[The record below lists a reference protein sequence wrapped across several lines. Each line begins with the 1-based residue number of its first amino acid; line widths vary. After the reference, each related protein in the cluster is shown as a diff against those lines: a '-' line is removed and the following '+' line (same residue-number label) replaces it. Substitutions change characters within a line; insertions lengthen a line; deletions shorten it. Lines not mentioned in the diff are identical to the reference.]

1 MTQSRL
7 VMVYSCMMLAVSTL
21 MGGYVACGAQTYRVP
36 VHGEE
41 GTDPA
46 APANVQTSGDNLMEG
61 ANLLGIHSQAGWS
74 RTGPIL
80 FYTSEEMPEPVVEHL
95 RRAMATWEAAVGK
108 QFFVYQGVEMKSG
121 GDFDSLYQPLD
132 DQINGHYFDY
142 TWALSTNKSPSVLAT
157 TIWENSPSDVQ
168 SIVKADIRYNAEFYI
183 FGDALSEYSEGK
195 RTIVDME
202 SLALHELGHLLGLSH
217 VSAKDDK
224 YSVMNPSLFIGEGM
238 MTRKLSSMDI
248 TRVRQIYGVGDAS
261 AADDLELADE
271 QK

>member
-21 MGGYVACGAQTYRVP
+21 MGGYVACGAQTYRVS
-36 VHGEE
+36 VHGDEAR
-41 GTDPA
+41 DPST
-46 APANVQTSGDNLMEG
+46 PSHIQTSGDNMMG
-61 ANLLGIHSQAGWS
+61 SANLLGIHSQDGWS

-108 QFFVYQGVEMKSG
+108 QLFIYQGVEIQKG
-121 GDFDSLYQPLD
+121 QDFDSLYAPLD
-132 DQINGHYFDY
+132 DKINGHYFDY
-142 TWALSTNKSPSVLAT
+142 TWTLSTSKSPSVLAT
-157 TIWENSPSDVQ
+157 TLWENSPTDVG

-183 FGDALSEYSEGK
+183 FGDALSEFSEGK

-217 VSAKDDK
+217 VSPQDDK

-238 MTRKLSSMDI
+238 MTRKLSSQDI
-248 TRVRQIYGVGDAS
+248 IRIRQIYGVGELS
-261 AADDLELADE
+261 TADNLELADD
-271 QK
+271 QN